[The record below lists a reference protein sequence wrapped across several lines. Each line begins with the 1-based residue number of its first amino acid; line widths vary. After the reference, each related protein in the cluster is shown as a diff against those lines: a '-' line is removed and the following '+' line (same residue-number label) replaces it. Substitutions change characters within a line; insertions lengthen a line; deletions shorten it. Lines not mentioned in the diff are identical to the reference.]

1 MLTTNGEKKRVADRI
16 LYEFGLLNALKKIG
30 MPHIIGSYRMDV
42 MVANDLD
49 IDVENDKMSFEKLY
63 ELTAFILK
71 TFQPTWY
78 EAKQEINDKG
88 DMVWF
93 HGFEFQIENDL
104 FNIDIWFF
112 NRETIARAED
122 YCNKIAMQS
131 TIEQKE
137 IIFNLKRELIS
148 RGLYRFDK
156 YTSMHVYEAVLEK
169 NITNIE
175 ALLNFYQL

>member
-1 MLTTNGEKKRVADRI
+1 MLTSNSEKKRVADRI
-16 LYEFGLLNALKKIG
+16 LYEFGLFNELKKIG
-30 MPHIIGSYRMDV
+30 TPHIIGSYQMDM

-78 EAKQEINDKG
+78 EAKQEINEDG
-88 DMVWF
+88 NTVWF

-112 NRETIARAED
+112 NRETILRAEN

-131 TIEQKE
+131 TNEQKE
-137 IIFNLKRELIS
+137 IIINLKRQLIS

-169 NITNIE
+169 RITDIE
-175 ALLNFYQL
+175 TLLNFYRL